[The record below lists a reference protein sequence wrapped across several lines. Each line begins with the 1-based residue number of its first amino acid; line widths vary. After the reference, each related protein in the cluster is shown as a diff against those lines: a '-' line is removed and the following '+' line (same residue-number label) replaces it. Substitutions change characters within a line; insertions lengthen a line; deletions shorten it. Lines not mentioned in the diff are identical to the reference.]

1 MSKPVIVR
9 RGRKKP
15 VIRAFKLGGGL
26 PAPQDIWAEL
36 EQMRDVLLGHE
47 DPPIDAGISTLM
59 EVAEGY
65 FSRACDIEQRILHA
79 ESEGSIPKG
88 SDYHTLRTQAI
99 RSFKEM
105 SKSAAE
111 LGSRRI
117 TAANQLFER
126 ERLGRESG

>member
-1 MSKPVIVR
+1 MTRIVR
-9 RGRKKP
+9 RKKP
-15 VIRAFKLGGGL
+15 TIRSFKLGGGL
-26 PAPQDIWAEL
+26 PPPEDIWLEL

-47 DPPIDAGISTLM
+47 DPPINVGISTLM

-65 FSRACDIEQRILHA
+65 YSRACDLEQRILEGEA
-79 ESEGSIPKG
+79 MGSIPKG
-88 SDYHTLRTQAI
+88 SAYHTLRTQAI

-105 SKSAAE
+105 TKSAAE

-126 ERLGRESG
+126 ERLGRETG

>member
-1 MSKPVIVR
+1 MAKIVR
-9 RGRKKP
+9 NSHRKKP
-15 VIRAFKLGGGL
+15 TIRSFRLGGGL
-26 PAPQDIWAEL
+26 PPAEDIWSEL
-36 EQMRDVLLGHE
+36 EQMRDVLLGHD

-88 SDYHTLRTQAI
+88 SQYHTLRTQAL

-117 TAANQLFER
+117 TAANQRYEQER
-126 ERLGRESG
+126 IGRESV